1 MDLASLSSLNIPGH
15 QGCLHWGFSKPHT
28 YQCYQ
33 RGIVMR
39 GQPDNV
45 ALSCGIYGQVLTND
59 PLSHVFF
66 PGSFD
71 PRQCRLKGDV
81 WEHLFFC
88 CVSNISW
95 YIFPLLIGTVLA
107 GSWRWNV
114 VVGEPGGVGKGSP
127 GGSCDLWQRIF
138 QGWICPSKAPTAA
151 QRGME
156 WWCQNLEKGE
166 EGIVYHPKLRREKF
180 SFESYKNIL
189 KEIHRWITR
198 ICLKTWVQILMF

>member
-1 MDLASLSSLNIPGH
+1 M
-15 QGCLHWGFSKPHT
+15 
-28 YQCYQ
+28 
-33 RGIVMR
+33 
-39 GQPDNV
+39 
-45 ALSCGIYGQVLTND
+45 
-59 PLSHVFF
+59 FF

-71 PRQCRLKGDV
+71 TPQCRLAGDV

-114 VVGEPGGVGKGSP
+114 VVGEPGGVGRGSP
-127 GGSCDLWQRIF
+127 GSSCDLWQRMF
-138 QGWICPSKAPTAA
+138 QSWICPSKAPTAA
-151 QRGME
+151 QHGME

-166 EGIVYHPKLRREKF
+166 EGIMCHPGLRREKI

-189 KEIHRWITR
+189 KEIHHWITR
-198 ICLKTWVQILMF
+198 ICLKTGIQILSFYSVLYLCLGASLIAQLVKNPPAMQETPVWFLGLEDALENG